1 MNFQA
6 SAHLSG
12 KTATGIQVPPEIVE
26 ALASGKRPAVRVTLG
41 AYTYR
46 TTVAVMGG
54 DYWVPLS
61 AENRSAAG
69 VSAGDSVDVAIE
81 LDTEPRELDV
91 PADFTAALDLEP
103 AARRFF
109 DGLSYS
115 QRRWHVLNIEGAKTA
130 ETRERRIAKSIA
142 LLREG
147 KAR

>member
-6 SAHLSG
+6 SVHLSG

-54 DYWVPLS
+54 DYWIPLS

-69 VSAGDSVDVAIE
+69 VSAGDSVAVAIE

-91 PADFTAALDLEP
+91 PADFTAALDIEP

-115 QRRWHVLNIEGAKTA
+115 QRRWHVLNVEGAKTA